1 MKERDELYARVDFVA
16 NIGGLLGLAMG
27 LSTISLMEFVYFFT
41 ARFYYNLTTARLEN
55 I

>member
-16 NIGGLLGLAMG
+16 NIGGLLGLTMG
-27 LSTISLMEFVYFFT
+27 LSTISLMEIIYFFT
-41 ARFYYNLTTARLEN
+41 ARFYYNLTTARHED